1 MRCLRLPFIVLD
13 FRHPRDLPCVGRP
26 IRLVLEVRKFFCR
39 NPGCSRKV
47 FTERLPD
54 FIEASSRLTKRLR
67 TAVQDIGFATCGK
80 GGEQLGGKLGMPISD
95 VSMLWSLFLL
105 PSPEIGQVRVVGVD
119 DWSWRRGKRFGSIL
133 VNLETH
139 KIVDLLADREA
150 ESVRRWLAA
159 HPQVEV
165 VSRDRGKTYI
175 DGATSG
181 APQATQVADR
191 WHIISNLGD
200 AVEEF
205 LIRAHIRLEDGKALS
220 EGSQKRDKPLSS
232 FSATPASQRKS
243 QARLLRKWKLYQR
256 VQELHA
262 SGMSLRKIGEE
273 LGLARN
279 TVRKYFR
286 QPPEPP
292 LPTPRP
298 LRASQLDPYED
309 YLLQRWSQGERNAAQ
324 LYREINARGYRGAAT
339 MVRASIGHLR
349 TTTADGSP
357 PRSRKERT
365 QGLSPRALRW
375 LLTRKRQ
382 DLEKARANAAR
393 SVAQSLAGGPD
404 ALCLTPSLSL
414 DGARAQASGFAFL
427 DAASEHVWHS

>member
-1 MRCLRLPFIVLD
+1 
-13 FRHPRDLPCVGRP
+13 
-26 IRLVLEVRKFFCR
+26 
-39 NPGCSRKV
+39 
-47 FTERLPD
+47 
-54 FIEASSRLTKRLR
+54 
-67 TAVQDIGFATCGK
+67 
-80 GGEQLGGKLGMPISD
+80 
-95 VSMLWSLFLL
+95 
-105 PSPEIGQVRVVGVD
+105 
-119 DWSWRRGKRFGSIL
+119 
-133 VNLETH
+133 
-139 KIVDLLADREA
+139 
-150 ESVRRWLAA
+150 
-159 HPQVEV
+159 
-165 VSRDRGKTYI
+165 
-175 DGATSG
+175 
-181 APQATQVADR
+181 VADR

-220 EGSQKRDKPLSS
+220 EESQKLDKPLSS

-298 LRASQLDPYED
+298 RRASQLDPYED

-339 MVRASIGHLR
+339 MVRAYIGHLR

-365 QGLSPRALRW
+365 QALSPRALRW
-375 LLTRKRQ
+375 LLTRRRQ
-382 DLEKARANAAR
+382 DLDQEEQTRLD
-393 SVAQSLAGGPD
+393 QL
-404 ALCLTPSLSL
+404 LSLSL
-414 DGARAQASGFAFL
+414 EVQTLYALLQAFL
-427 DAASEHVWHS
+427 SMVRERKHQDLRSWMQQAGTCGIAELGSFVTGIEQDYDAVHAALRLPWSQGITEGKVNKLKTLKRVMYGRAGFPLLRQRLLHDA